1 MITSTYY
8 TNFQSCLKYGIIFL
22 GGDNESKNIFKFKKN
37 VIWIISG
44 VSKCISCRQ
53 IYKDYKIL
61 TVASP
66 YVLKVIC
73 SIKKYKGSMDLMD
86 LHNSNMRRN
95 YIYMYIS
102 TTQSKV
108 RWIWESDCTTKCQFI

>member
-1 MITSTYY
+1 M
-8 TNFQSCLKYGIIFL
+8 
-22 GGDNESKNIFKFKKN
+22 
-37 VIWIISG
+37 
-44 VSKCISCRQ
+44 SCRQ

-73 SIKKYKGSMDLMD
+73 SIKKYKGSMDLKVC

-102 TTQSKV
+102 ATESKV
-108 RWIWESDCTTKCQFI
+108 R